1 MKVWVVNIENEFL
14 GVYSS
19 KEKAVTA
26 IVEYCDYLG
35 DTDIIEFSDDYYG
48 FDVFIRW
55 NCDDPKETIT
65 KVYPV
70 CWMNVD
76 ETAFDDTERYLRND

>member
-26 IVEYCDYLG
+26 IIEYCDHLS

-55 NCDDPKETIT
+55 NCNDPKGAII
-65 KVYPV
+65 KGYPIY
-70 CWMNVD
+70 WMNID
-76 ETAFDDTERYLRND
+76 ETAFDDAERYLLNN